1 MCANEPAEC
10 KNSNILTTSDCT
22 TARISFYCPILC
34 GKCGAVEP
42 STIAATSTT
51 STTIKIATTTAT
63 SKCSLLPCLNG
74 AKQDTITCKC
84 DCKHFDKETFS
95 F

>member
-34 GKCGAVEP
+34 GKCEAVQP
-42 STIAATSTT
+42 STVAATAIQT
-51 STTIKIATTTAT
+51 SSLIMGTLTTTTGKSSCELFSCNNGGTFNMAT
-63 SKCSLLPCLNG
+63 CSC
-74 AKQDTITCKC
+74 TCYPAYVA
-84 DCKHFDKETFS
+84 
-95 F
+95 